1 MADRVLV
8 VDDFDDARELLG
20 IILQHVGFEVLL
32 AGSGAEAVETAR
44 RHHPD
49 IVVMDLFMPGM
60 DGIEATRRIRE
71 DPALREV
78 PVIAYTARTA
88 PLDPSEQVFTG
99 VCIKPCSPDHLI
111 GMLRGALGSG
121 GHAGPPSVVN

>member
-8 VDDFDDARELLG
+8 VDDYDDARELLG
-20 IILQHVGFEVLL
+20 LILQHVGFEVEL
-32 AGSGAEAVETAR
+32 AANGAEAVEVAR
-44 RHHPD
+44 RSRPD

-71 DPALREV
+71 DPALRDV

-88 PLDPSEQVFTG
+88 PLDPSEQLFTG
-99 VCIKPCSPDHLI
+99 VCIKPCSPDRLI
-111 GMLRGALGSG
+111 DMLRGALGS
-121 GHAGPPSVVN
+121 AGDQRPVS